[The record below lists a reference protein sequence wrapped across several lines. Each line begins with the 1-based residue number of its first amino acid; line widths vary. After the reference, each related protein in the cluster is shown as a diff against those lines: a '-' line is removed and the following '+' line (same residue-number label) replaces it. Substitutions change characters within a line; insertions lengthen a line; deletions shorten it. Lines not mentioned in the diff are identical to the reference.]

1 MANDKPLCI
10 TGQSIN
16 GASSAEVQ
24 QISHA
29 KKPILVSQ
37 STEVVALTAEEARLV
52 RAYRG
57 MSGSNRI
64 FIYDLA
70 INDAIEAGTKAYSGI
85 HIRVIRRA
93 CHESCLE
100 WSHVLPKSA
109 PAHRFVWWLEVQ
121 HEPSPP
127 ATAISEPQQIDA
139 RRIKSVVPVSIA
151 RSARVGDVGG
161 TVQV

>member
-85 HIRVIRRA
+85 HIARDFQKIDPRDQA
-93 CHESCLE
+93 CLSRE
-100 WSHVLPKSA
+100 LPRMVA
-109 PAHRFVWWLEVQ
+109 RFAKERTR
-121 HEPSPP
+121 PSLRLV
-127 ATAISEPQQIDA
+127 A
-139 RRIKSVVPVSIA
+139 
-151 RSARVGDVGG
+151 GG
-161 TVQV
+161 AA